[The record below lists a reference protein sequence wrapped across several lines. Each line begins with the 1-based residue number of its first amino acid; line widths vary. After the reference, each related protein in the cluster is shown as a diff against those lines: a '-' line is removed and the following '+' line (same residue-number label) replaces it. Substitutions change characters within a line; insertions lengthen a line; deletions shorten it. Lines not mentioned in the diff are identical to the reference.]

1 MDDGAWWLYVLLCA
15 NDRLYVGIA
24 RNVDAR
30 FEAHCAGKG
39 AIYTRLNAP
48 VRIVARQRHASKSA
62 ALRAEYAL
70 KQLRKAQKQAWIA
83 SLSAER

>member
-1 MDDGAWWLYVLLCA
+1 MDDDAWWLYVLLCA

-30 FEAHCAGKG
+30 FEAHRAGKG

-48 VRIVARQRHASKSA
+48 VRIVARQTARVERRRVARRV
-62 ALRAEYAL
+62 RA
-70 KQLRKAQKQAWIA
+70 QATQQDEEA
-83 SLSAER
+83 GVDRVATR